1 MHLDPRGYNFAMNY
15 DLKQPRLSC
24 FCLAFMILLFLKY
37 VPDCKAVGECAD
49 VIQMSSG
56 RHLFLDDQLI
66 DSEMTEHVK
75 RQFNPPHALR
85 RVLRPEKSWEALG
98 FIFYCSVVD
107 HDGTAMLYYG
117 AYDGEKQKH
126 FCLAT
131 SKDGLTWKR
140 PELKLS
146 DYQGSKLNNIFPF
159 EAVEAGVFLDSHA
172 PAEKRFRLLH
182 NRHWPDPARAGVY
195 LSSSADGIHWQQ
207 SDIRLLPRVPDSQP
221 SACWD
226 PKTQEYAV
234 YLRAWDPKRSIG
246 RVAVKDIEVPWP
258 YDESV
263 SPLHVWGKKK
273 VATISR
279 ELPIV
284 MRPDDS
290 DPENVQL
297 YTSNVFRYPWAE
309 NAYLAFPAAYFLY
322 RGAQLKDRALNGNDG
337 TFDVQLAVSHDGIH
351 WDRQRQAWIQPDYL
365 DGVQLQLVS
374 MGTGMIRRGREL
386 HQYFVGWPHT
396 HGRPVVWDRDLINRK
411 EWLKRDRGGIYCATS
426 RLDGFVSMDAGN
438 LPGTLTTNP
447 LVVTGSQLK
456 LNIDVSGTGIA
467 TVAILDDAGNA
478 IPGFTAADCEA
489 IHADS
494 VDFPVKWNGGHELKE
509 LAGKS
514 IRLQFRMRNT
524 KLYAIEFA
532 E

>member
-1 MHLDPRGYNFAMNY
+1 MS
-15 DLKQPRLSC
+15 RLFYSLFSFVIC
-24 FCLAFMILLFLKY
+24 SLLMYL
-37 VPDCKAVGECAD
+37 PDSYADGERPET
-49 VIQMSSG
+49 IQLSLG
-56 RHLFLDDQLI
+56 RQLFLDDRLL
-66 DSEMTEHVK
+66 DPEMSEHVQ
-75 RQFNPPHALR
+75 RQYNTPHTLR
-85 RVLRPEKSWEALG
+85 RVLKQEMPWEALG

-117 AYDGEKQKH
+117 AYDSEKQKH

-131 SKDGLTWKR
+131 SEDGLTWKR

-146 DYQGSKLNNIFPF
+146 DYQESKLNNIFPF
-159 EAVEAGVFLDSHA
+159 EAVEAGVFLDPHA
-172 PAEKRFRLLH
+172 SAEKRFRLLH

-195 LSSSADGIHWQQ
+195 LSSSADGIHWEQ
-207 SDIRLLPRVPDSQP
+207 SDVRLFPRVPDSQP
-221 SACWD
+221 SGCWD
-226 PKTQEYAV
+226 PQTQEYAV
-234 YLRAWDPKRSIG
+234 YLRAWDPKRSIC
-246 RVAVKDIEVPWP
+246 RVAVKDIETPWP
-258 YDESV
+258 YDTQI
-263 SPLHVWGKKK
+263 SPLHVWGKEK

-284 MRPDDS
+284 MRPDDR

-309 NAYLAFPAAYFLY
+309 NAYFAFPAAYFLY
-322 RGAQLKDRALNGNDG
+322 HGPQLKERALNRNDG
-337 TFDVQLAVSHDGIH
+337 AFDVQLAVSRDGIH
-351 WDRQRQAWIQPDYL
+351 WDRQRDAWIQPEFIDDL
-365 DGVQLQLVS
+365 QLQLVS

-396 HGRPVVWDRDLINRK
+396 HGRPVVWDRDLKNRA
-411 EWLKRDRGGIYCATS
+411 EWLKRDLGGIYCATS

-438 LPGTLTTNP
+438 ETGVLTTNP
-447 LVVTGSQLK
+447 LTITGSQLK

-467 TVAILDDAGNA
+467 AVAVLDAAGNA

-494 VDFPVKWNGGHELKE
+494 VDFPVKWSSGHQLKE

-514 IRLQFRMRNT
+514 IRLQFQLRHT
-524 KLYAIEFA
+524 KLYAMEFT